1 MASPRGGQ
9 LVPPSHVREQVR
21 VERGQGG
28 HHLMQGARLPRG
40 EGGLEV
46 RQLGHA
52 RPDVVSGRAEVAEDL
67 VDSVDLRVAREERLA
82 RGELGEDAADGPGK
96 G

>member
-1 MASPRGGQ
+1 MPPR
-9 LVPPSHVREQVR
+9 HVREQVR

-28 HHLMQGARLPRG
+28 HHLVQGARLPRG

-52 RPDVVSGRAEVAEDL
+52 RPDVVGGRAEVPEDL
-67 VDSVDLRVAREERLA
+67 VDGVDLRVARE
-82 RGELGEDAADGPGK
+82 
-96 G
+96 